1 RVMTTLSKILCAL
14 IILFL
19 CISFRYSLHEDG
31 NQESSRDVVSV
42 RKGIEN
48 VDVVIR
54 GRKLM
59 MTNGEADKETTTMK
73 RKRKSGK
80 SVDDDGLV
88 AFTADYWRAKPKHH
102 PPRNN

>member
-1 RVMTTLSKILCAL
+1 MFWSSI
-14 IILFL
+14 
-19 CISFRYSLHEDG
+19 EDG

>member
-1 RVMTTLSKILCAL
+1 MTTLSKIICVL

-19 CISFRYSLHEDG
+19 CISFRYSLHDG

-42 RKGIEN
+42 RKVTEN
-48 VDVVIR
+48 GDVVIR

-59 MTNGEADKETTTMK
+59 MTNGEAEKETTMN

-80 SVDDDGLV
+80 SVDEDGLV

>member
-1 RVMTTLSKILCAL
+1 MGIK
-14 IILFL
+14 
-19 CISFRYSLHEDG
+19 
-31 NQESSRDVVSV
+31 NQAVVSFQLV
-42 RKGIEN
+42 IEN
-48 VDVVIR
+48 GDVMIR

-59 MTNGEADKETTTMK
+59 MTSGEADKETTMK

-80 SVDDDGLV
+80 SVDEDGLV